1 MLRRDVLLFCLL
13 LSFGGVNVMIFP
25 SMRVIP
31 TIFRFG
37 LSPDDSEFCSMT
49 PKPYILQRTILS
61 GQKRLNIW
69 ESFFLGFS

>member
-1 MLRRDVLLFCLL
+1 
-13 LSFGGVNVMIFP
+13 MIFP

-49 PKPYILQRTILS
+49 PKPYIPQRTILS

>member
-1 MLRRDVLLFCLL
+1 
-13 LSFGGVNVMIFP
+13 MIFP